1 MHDTAAVDIYS
12 PDLYAHGPPHELFT
26 RLRRERPVCWQ
37 DVPGQAGYWAVLR
50 HADVVEVSRRPEV
63 FSASEGGVVIED
75 LAPASLEAMRDML
88 LAMDPPRHTAYRKP
102 VAPEFKRRVIGRMEE
117 QIRAI
122 AASILDRLGPKA
134 GTGPTADAGPTTSP
148 GPPAGAGPTTSPDP
162 GTDAGS
168 GTDAGPKAGT
178 GSEVEF
184 VHEACAH
191 LPSAVVGQLMGL
203 PRDDWA
209 KIHALAERN
218 SGGQDPDIAD
228 ESERGSSSV
237 EMAVYAM
244 GFAARRRT
252 MPVQGDLTD
261 LLLGSPFDGR
271 LMTDI
276 DFGRFFVQLVTAGND
291 TTRTMLSGGLLAL
304 LQHPEQMEEVR
315 RRPEAIPAMVEEV
328 LRWANPLHYF
338 RRTAVAD
345 TEIAGQPIAAGDK
358 VAMIYTSANR
368 DEAVFDD
375 PQSFDISRSPNPHL
389 SFGIG
394 THFCLG
400 VHLARLEGRVF
411 FEELLARFE
420 RIELAGEPQRQRS
433 NLNNALKSLPVRLA

>member
-1 MHDTAAVDIYS
+1 MPDTAAVDIYS
-12 PDLYAHGPPHELFT
+12 PDLYAVGPPHELFA

-37 DVPGQAGYWAVLR
+37 EVPGEPGYWAVLR
-50 HADVVEVSRRPEV
+50 HADVVHVARHPEV

-75 LAPASLEAMRDML
+75 LEPESLEAMRDML

-102 VAPEFKRRVIGRMEE
+102 VSPEFKARVIGRMEDG
-117 QIRAI
+117 IRAI
-122 AASILDRLGPKA
+122 TVGILDGI
-134 GTGPTADAGPTTSP
+134 DTSR
-148 GPPAGAGPTTSPDP
+148 D
-162 GTDAGS
+162 
-168 GTDAGPKAGT
+168 
-178 GSEVEF
+178 VEF
-184 VHEACAH
+184 VHDVCAH
-191 LPSAVVGQLMGL
+191 LPSAVLGRLLGL
-203 PRDDWA
+203 PAEDWPY
-209 KIHALAERN
+209 IHALAERN
-218 SGGQDPDIAD
+218 SGGQDPDIAP

-244 GFAARRRT
+244 GFAARRRAL
-252 MPVQGDLTD
+252 PLRGDLTD
-261 LLLGSPFDGR
+261 VLLGSRFDGR
-271 LMTDI
+271 LLTDV

-304 LQHPEQMEEVR
+304 LQHPTQMEAVR
-315 RRPEAIPAMVEEV
+315 GRRGAIPAMVEEV

-338 RRTAVAD
+338 RRTAVVD
-345 TEIAGQPIAAGDK
+345 TEVAGQTIAAGDK

-368 DEAVFDD
+368 DEDTFDD
-375 PQSFDISRSPNPHL
+375 PQSFDIARNPNPHL

-411 FEELLARFE
+411 FEELLTRFE
-420 RIELAGEPQRQRS
+420 HVELAGEPLRQRS

>member
-1 MHDTAAVDIYS
+1 MPDTAAIDIYS
-12 PDLYAHGPPHELFT
+12 PDLYAEGPPHELFA

-37 DVPGQAGYWAVLR
+37 EVPGEPGYWAVLR
-50 HADVVEVSRRPEV
+50 HADVVHVARHPEV

-75 LAPASLEAMRDML
+75 LEPESLEAMRDML

-102 VAPEFKRRVIGRMEE
+102 VSPEFKARVIGQMED

-122 AASILDRLGPKA
+122 TVGILD
-134 GTGPTADAGPTTSP
+134 
-148 GPPAGAGPTTSPDP
+148 
-162 GTDAGS
+162 GTDTS
-168 GTDAGPKAGT
+168 HD
-178 GSEVEF
+178 VEF
-184 VHEACAH
+184 VHDVCAH
-191 LPSAVVGQLMGL
+191 LPSAVVGQLLGL
-203 PRDDWA
+203 PAQDWPA
-209 KIHALAERN
+209 IHALAERN

-228 ESERGSSSV
+228 ASERGSSSV
-237 EMAVYAM
+237 EMAIYAM
-244 GFAARRRT
+244 GFAARRRA
-252 MPVQGDLTD
+252 MPPQGDLTD
-261 LLLGSPFDGR
+261 VLLGSHFDGR
-271 LMTDI
+271 LMTDV

-304 LQHPEQMEEVR
+304 LQHPAQMEAVR
-315 RRPEAIPAMVEEV
+315 RSPDAIPAMVEEV

-338 RRTAVAD
+338 RRTAVVD
-345 TEIAGQPIAAGDK
+345 TEIADQPIAAGDK

-368 DEAVFDD
+368 DEAVFND
-375 PQSFDISRSPNPHL
+375 PQSFDITRNPNHHL

-420 RIELAGEPQRQRS
+420 HIEPAGRPRRQRS